1 MGTTADS
8 VAGRSAGRHQL
19 PPFGGARAPHWSI
32 RWRDRVAHA
41 GQLCLGG
48 AEAQPSAAPH
58 GVADRRDGGRVLEP
72 GVRPDVSVVIPVK
85 NSQRTIRSTVVA
97 LLAQDYPAL
106 QEVIVVG
113 DVGDQTWQALADI
126 TDPRMAIIEHE
137 EVPGK
142 REPATKRD
150 VGLRKARGQILALVD
165 SDINMDRDWLS
176 RGVALLNSQHG
187 GIVCGGM
194 RAATNT
200 FWGRFVDT
208 NTLAAKTPRVPK
220 SYRVT
225 VRNFGRHGRKPPIT
239 ANVLMA
245 RAVYDDCPM
254 DDSWGFGYE
263 DYEWFW
269 RVVRAGHKVLYA
281 AGLDGAH
288 HHRQSFR
295 SLVREYQVSA
305 HGCAN
310 FIHAHPHSPLA
321 RKRRRQ
327 ATLLPPLA
335 AVAAAGTAAAIVSGY
350 QLTLLATASAAAVGL
365 VTREVAIAR
374 RLEAAGY
381 VVAGLALG
389 GLFVFSL
396 GWQLVRSARMPVPY
410 PSWDRRALRLVPYFS
425 GTALPRRSTLKAL
438 LTG

>member
-1 MGTTADS
+1 MRNTAHS
-8 VAGRSAGRHQL
+8 IAGRNAGLHHF
-19 PPFGGARAPHWSI
+19 PPFGGARAPRWSI
-32 RWRDRVAHA
+32 GWRVRITHA
-41 GQLCLGG
+41 GQPCLGG
-48 AEAQPSAAPH
+48 AEAQPSSATH
-58 GVADRRDGGRVLEP
+58 EVADRCDAGGVLKP

-85 NSQRTIRSTVVA
+85 NSQHTIRSTVVA

-106 QEVIVVG
+106 AEVIVVG

-126 TDPRMAIIEHE
+126 TDPRLVIIEHE

-142 REPATKRD
+142 QEPATKRD

-176 RGVALLNSQHG
+176 RGVALLTGQHG

-194 RAATNT
+194 RAVTNT
-200 FWGRFVDT
+200 FWGRFVDA

-254 DDSWGFGYE
+254 DDTWGFGYE

-295 SLVREYQVSA
+295 SLIREYRVSA
-305 HGCAN
+305 YGCAN

-335 AVAAAGTAAAIVSGY
+335 AVAAAGTVAAIASGY
-350 QLTLLATASAAAVGL
+350 QLTLLAAAAAAAAGL
-365 VTREVAIAR
+365 ATREVATAR
-374 RLEAAGY
+374 RLEAVGY

-389 GLFVFSL
+389 SLFVFSL
-396 GWQLVRSARMPVPY
+396 GWRLVRSGRLAVPH
-410 PSWDRRALRLVPYFS
+410 PSWDRRALRLARHFS
-425 GTALPRRSTLKAL
+425 GAALRVDRPLKAL

>member
-1 MGTTADS
+1 MGS
-8 VAGRSAGRHQL
+8 VDTLQSIAPDNASGLSDKGLLLESQL
-19 PPFGGARAPHWSI
+19 
-32 RWRDRVAHA
+32 
-41 GQLCLGG
+41 L
-48 AEAQPSAAPH
+48 
-58 GVADRRDGGRVLEP
+58 
-72 GVRPDVSVVIPVK
+72 PDVSVVIPVK
-85 NSQRTIRSTVVA
+85 NSQRTIRATVVA

-106 QEVIVVG
+106 AEVIVVG

-126 TDPRMAIIEHE
+126 DDPRLVLIEHE
-137 EVPGK
+137 EVDGK

-150 VGLRKARGQILALVD
+150 VGLRKARGQVLALAD

-176 RGVALLNSQHG
+176 RGVALLTGQHG

-245 RAVYDDCPM
+245 RAVYDDCPI

-335 AVAAAGTAAAIVSGY
+335 AV
-350 QLTLLATASAAAVGL
+350 
-365 VTREVAIAR
+365 
-374 RLEAAGY
+374 
-381 VVAGLALG
+381 
-389 GLFVFSL
+389 
-396 GWQLVRSARMPVPY
+396 
-410 PSWDRRALRLVPYFS
+410 
-425 GTALPRRSTLKAL
+425 
-438 LTG
+438 

>member
-1 MGTTADS
+1 MGNTADS
-8 VAGRSAGRHQL
+8 IAGRSAGLHQF
-19 PPFGGARAPHWSI
+19 PPSGGARAPHWCI
-32 RWRDRVAHA
+32 GWRDQDADA
-41 GQLCLGG
+41 GQLCLGD
-48 AEAQPSAAPH
+48 AEAQPSAATH
-58 GVADRRDGGRVLEP
+58 GVADRCDGGRMLEP
-72 GVRPDVSVVIPVK
+72 GVLPDVSVVIPVK

-97 LLAQDYPAL
+97 LLAQDYAAL
-106 QEVIVVG
+106 AEVIVVG

-126 TDPRMAIIEHE
+126 TDPRLVIIEHE

-176 RGVALLNSQHG
+176 RGVALLAGQHG

-194 RAATNT
+194 RAVTNT

-225 VRNFGRHGRKPPIT
+225 VRNFGRRGRKPPIT

-245 RAVYDDCPM
+245 RDVYDDCPM

-269 RVVRAGHKVLYA
+269 RLVRAGHKVLYA

-305 HGCAN
+305 YGCAN
-310 FIHAHPHSPLA
+310 FIRAHPHSPLA

-335 AVAAAGTAAAIVSGY
+335 AVTAAGTAAAILSGY
-350 QLTLLATASAAAVGL
+350 QLTLLAAAAAAAVGL

-374 RLEAAGY
+374 RLEAVGY

-389 GLFVFSL
+389 SLFVFSL
-396 GWQLVRSARMPVPY
+396 GWRLVRPTPMAGPDPG
-410 PSWDRRALRLVPYFS
+410 WDQPALRLDRFS
-425 GTALPRRSTLKAL
+425 SGAALP
-438 LTG
+438 G

>member
-1 MGTTADS
+1 MGNTADS
-8 VAGRSAGRHQL
+8 IAGRSAGLHQFPSL
-19 PPFGGARAPHWSI
+19 GGAHAAHWCI
-32 RWRDRVAHA
+32 RCRGRGAGA
-41 GQLCLGG
+41 GQLCRGG
-48 AEAQPSAAPH
+48 AKAQPSPATD
-58 GVADRRDGGRVLEP
+58 GGADGCDGGRIIEA
-72 GVRPDVSVVIPVK
+72 GVRPEVSVVIPVK
-85 NSQRTIRSTVVA
+85 NSQCTIRSTVLA

-106 QEVIVVG
+106 AEVIVVG
-113 DVGDQTWQALADI
+113 DVGDQTWRALADI
-126 TDPRMAIIEHE
+126 TDPRLVLIEHE

-176 RGVALLNSQHG
+176 RGVALLTGQHG

-194 RAATNT
+194 RTVTNT

-245 RAVYDDCPM
+245 RSVYDDCPM

-305 HGCAN
+305 YGCAN
-310 FIHAHPHSPLA
+310 FIHAHPRSPLA

-327 ATLLPPLA
+327 ATLLPPLT

-350 QLTLLATASAAAVGL
+350 QLTLLAAASAAAAGL

-374 RLEAAGY
+374 RLEAVGY

-389 GLFVFSL
+389 SLFVFSL
-396 GWQLVRSARMPVPY
+396 GWRLVRPERMAVPH
-410 PSWDRRALRLVPYFS
+410 PNWNPRALRLSGPFS
-425 GTALPRRSTLKAL
+425 GAALCVDRL
-438 LTG
+438 